1 MFSEGFT
8 VERLMLYGVRIA
20 VFLLIIPI
28 HESAHGLMA
37 KWLGDDTADKEGR
50 ITLNPIAHLDLSG
63 FLLMLFIGFGWAK
76 PVPVNISNIKHKR
89 AGYAL
94 ISAAGPLS
102 NLIAAF
108 VGAAIAMVIFS
119 SEVGQQA
126 IMANFMDDPDKEYNV
141 INSVLTLLVFF
152 VQVNVGLAV
161 FNLIPLPPLDGFNLV
176 RAFLPLKADRWIFAH
191 QRTISGA
198 FIILILV
205 GTTFPEVSAPLMYVI
220 GRTEE
225 FIWWSVSWIGQL
237 VA

>member
-1 MFSEGFT
+1 
-8 VERLMLYGVRIA
+8 
-20 VFLLIIPI
+20 
-28 HESAHGLMA
+28 
-37 KWLGDDTADKEGR
+37 
-50 ITLNPIAHLDLSG
+50 
-63 FLLMLFIGFGWAK
+63 
-76 PVPVNISNIKHKR
+76 
-89 AGYAL
+89 
-94 ISAAGPLS
+94 
-102 NLIAAF
+102 
-108 VGAAIAMVIFS
+108 MVIFS